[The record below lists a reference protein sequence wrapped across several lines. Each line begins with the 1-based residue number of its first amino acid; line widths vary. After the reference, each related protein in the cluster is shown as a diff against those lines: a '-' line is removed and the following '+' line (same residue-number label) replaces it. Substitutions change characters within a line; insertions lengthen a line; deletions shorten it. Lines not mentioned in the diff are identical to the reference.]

1 MKKLIVK
8 SSDSLDIQEYTQI
21 LSKIKRYIKQAQ
33 TKALLSVNS
42 ELLKMYW
49 NIGKTISIQ
58 QKINGWGS
66 QTIEKLANDIQ
77 NSFPGIEGFSRS
89 NIFRMQ
95 AFYGAYEIVA
105 QAARQL
111 EKLPMFNIPWWH
123 NVVLLQK
130 IKSNEQRLWYA
141 QQAIK
146 YGWSRTVLEWHIS
159 LKSHDRQGK
168 AITNF
173 KKQIPAPESELVQQA
188 FKDPYILDFVTLR
201 EPYLERDIEKNL
213 MLNIQKVMLELGK
226 GFTFAG
232 QQYHIRVGSKDFY
245 IDLLFYHV
253 PLKRYVVIE
262 LKAREFNYFDAGQIS
277 FYITAVDEQLKG
289 VGDNPTIGLI
299 LCKEKDHFV
308 AEYALKNIN
317 IPIGVAS
324 YEINL
329 IKDLPIEF
337 QDSLPTIKEIEDKLE
352 IQTALQEIEYKEVIP
367 KTNKKLTSK
376 KQK

>member
-1 MKKLIVK
+1 MKKVITK
-8 SSDSLDIQEYTQI
+8 KNNDLDIAEYTLI
-21 LSKIKRYIKQAQ
+21 LKKIKRYIKQAQ
-33 TKALLSVNS
+33 TKALLSVNT

-58 QKINGWGS
+58 QKTNGWGS
-66 QTIEKLANDIQ
+66 QTIDKLANDIQ
-77 NSFPGIEGFSRS
+77 DTFPGLAGFSRS

-95 AFYGAYEIVA
+95 AFYASYEIVA

-111 EKLPMFNIPWWH
+111 EALPIFNIPWWH

-130 IKSNEQRLWYA
+130 IKSNDQRLWYA
-141 QQAIK
+141 QQTIEL
-146 YGWSRTVLEWHIS
+146 GWSRTVLEWHIS
-159 LKSHDRQGK
+159 LKSHARQGK

-173 KKQIPAPESELVQQA
+173 KKQIPFPESELVQQA
-188 FKDPYILDFVTLR
+188 FKDPYILDFILLQ

-213 MLNIQKVMLELGK
+213 MANIQKVMLELGK

-232 QQYHIRVGSKDFY
+232 QQYHIKVGSQDFY

-262 LKAREFNYFDAGQIS
+262 LKAREFNYLDAGQIS

-289 VGDNPTIGLI
+289 INDNPTIGLI
-299 LCKEKDHFV
+299 LCKDKDHYV

-317 IPIGVAS
+317 RTYAS
-324 YEINL
+324 
-329 IKDLPIEF
+329 
-337 QDSLPTIKEIEDKLE
+337 
-352 IQTALQEIEYKEVIP
+352 
-367 KTNKKLTSK
+367 
-376 KQK
+376 